1 MNLIE
6 VRKAAFKW
14 RGGIWTAFYLV
25 IFFLA
30 KPIYEGVL
38 LGLMFVIAGQAIRFW
53 AAGSIG
59 LYRGVEVKASCL
71 VTWGPY
77 AFVRNPLYLGNGIIG
92 LGWAMMAGG
101 WSIPVF
107 IVAFVLIYCFLV
119 IPYEENFLEEKFG
132 DEYLK
137 YKAKTGSL
145 VPRRLPSKEEVK
157 GPFSFEVLLKS
168 ERHSL
173 HVTVAGTVLL
183 VTRLWW

>member
-101 WSIPVF
+101 GGASRYLLSLLCLF
-107 IVAFVLIYCFLV
+107 IVFL
-119 IPYEENFLEEKFG
+119 
-132 DEYLK
+132 
-137 YKAKTGSL
+137 
-145 VPRRLPSKEEVK
+145 
-157 GPFSFEVLLKS
+157 
-168 ERHSL
+168 
-173 HVTVAGTVLL
+173 
-183 VTRLWW
+183 

>member
-71 VTWGPY
+71 VTWGLTL
-77 AFVRNPLYLGNGIIG
+77 RQKSLYLGNGIIG

-101 WSIPVF
+101 WLIRYLLC
-107 IVAFVLIYCFLV
+107 FVYCFLI

-145 VPRRLPSKEEVK
+145 VPERLPSKEEVK

-173 HVTVAGTVLL
+173 HVTSWNCLARD
-183 VTRLWW
+183 RLWW

>member
-71 VTWGPY
+71 VTWGLTPSSEIPCIL
-77 AFVRNPLYLGNGIIG
+77 AMAS
-92 LGWAMMAGG
+92 LGWDGQ
-101 WSIPVF
+101 
-107 IVAFVLIYCFLV
+107 
-119 IPYEENFLEEKFG
+119 
-132 DEYLK
+132 
-137 YKAKTGSL
+137 
-145 VPRRLPSKEEVK
+145 
-157 GPFSFEVLLKS
+157 
-168 ERHSL
+168 
-173 HVTVAGTVLL
+173 
-183 VTRLWW
+183 